1 MFSNNIIQTDEM
13 ESLLNDPQGKKMYYN
28 KSEKKEKDR
37 TKMKKIGTV
46 TVPYSASENNQT
58 HTVKNIT
65 NFCIKNAVREKYFS
79 GKKIFSDTVIINCEN
94 IYSKCF
100 TIKIDYA
107 KFSKYLIKSS
117 FEEQEKDA
125 AFSANFKD
133 ALLNKL
139 LFNYIRS
146 IMEEKN
152 TEIPEKAGFN
162 KNGNAYKFISHK
174 DGEYETEI
182 VKQARYTFEIDD
194 DSDIIVTKSEII
206 KDKLLFM
213 LLILDIAS
221 FIYTPLRDIDCYLRK
236 IIVITGCETREK
248 INLLKEVFKV
258 FERNSET
265 LSLNSSLKDIKSI
278 MFSRKDEAVVF
289 EDNVPN
295 KKRLEENISFLINA
309 CVYGKEFADDT
320 VECNCIILCNHA
332 HTMEVLEAYS
342 GDILWIDASELN
354 INSDVIWF
362 RNIIR
367 TSLITWLENERMMN
381 ARLFKDKNERDV
393 FMIVLHIIDIIFYE
407 LFNDVSNTCLSC
419 KEFASEIQNYVEQ
432 SKLFYNDEYII
443 EQFKNALSD
452 AVIRKE
458 ISFMQDENSSSIVY
472 VKDDLLLFNVKIFA
486 ELEQKIP
493 FGLIDKTLKTTGIRL
508 RTILNENGYLVTNNG
523 DKLLYKTSVSKNLS
537 ERANFIALRK
547 SLLTEEARCLVPI
560 VKNKVISTVEYQPPD
575 DVDNKQRIFLGITM
589 DMQKPVYWSIENS
602 RLSNKHLYIQAD
614 SGSGKTTLLF
624 LLAQRLNRAKK
635 KVIILDLAEKTSYS
649 KTDIE
654 NIDKGFMENTG
665 CSVYEQGFSEN
676 EILRY
681 EYSEASIEKIFS
693 NDNICVVRSMPKE
706 AVEILRNIF
715 NWLNSNNENHEYDTY
730 VILDEINSL
739 YFNGE
744 YSKENSQSVVEV
756 VFRQGRS
763 IGLNLISATQFLAK
777 KDSRNKSALFNQ
789 SATRIA
795 MHMNSATSTQV
806 AKSINNSNYVYYKGV
821 LEKLTCGQG
830 VIYSGVELDDGS
842 ITNDMPLQIEFVSL
856 NK

>member
-1 MFSNNIIQTDEM
+1 M
-13 ESLLNDPQGKKMYYN
+13 
-28 KSEKKEKDR
+28 
-37 TKMKKIGTV
+37 
-46 TVPYSASENNQT
+46 
-58 HTVKNIT
+58 
-65 NFCIKNAVREKYFS
+65 
-79 GKKIFSDTVIINCEN
+79 
-94 IYSKCF
+94 
-100 TIKIDYA
+100 
-107 KFSKYLIKSS
+107 
-117 FEEQEKDA
+117 
-125 AFSANFKD
+125 
-133 ALLNKL
+133 
-139 LFNYIRS
+139 
-146 IMEEKN
+146 
-152 TEIPEKAGFN
+152 
-162 KNGNAYKFISHK
+162 
-174 DGEYETEI
+174 
-182 VKQARYTFEIDD
+182 
-194 DSDIIVTKSEII
+194 
-206 KDKLLFM
+206 
-213 LLILDIAS
+213 
-221 FIYTPLRDIDCYLRK
+221 
-236 IIVITGCETREK
+236 
-248 INLLKEVFKV
+248 

-547 SLLTEEARCLVPI
+547 SLLTEEARCLVP
-560 VKNKVISTVEYQPPD
+560 
-575 DVDNKQRIFLGITM
+575 L
-589 DMQKPVYWSIENS
+589 
-602 RLSNKHLYIQAD
+602 
-614 SGSGKTTLLF
+614 
-624 LLAQRLNRAKK
+624 
-635 KVIILDLAEKTSYS
+635 
-649 KTDIE
+649 
-654 NIDKGFMENTG
+654 
-665 CSVYEQGFSEN
+665 
-676 EILRY
+676 
-681 EYSEASIEKIFS
+681 
-693 NDNICVVRSMPKE
+693 
-706 AVEILRNIF
+706 
-715 NWLNSNNENHEYDTY
+715 
-730 VILDEINSL
+730 
-739 YFNGE
+739 
-744 YSKENSQSVVEV
+744 
-756 VFRQGRS
+756 
-763 IGLNLISATQFLAK
+763 
-777 KDSRNKSALFNQ
+777 
-789 SATRIA
+789 
-795 MHMNSATSTQV
+795 
-806 AKSINNSNYVYYKGV
+806 
-821 LEKLTCGQG
+821 
-830 VIYSGVELDDGS
+830 
-842 ITNDMPLQIEFVSL
+842 
-856 NK
+856 